1 MSCYTRHLDGLL
13 REAGIEP
20 TKPNRR
26 RVDVMLRVMLRR
38 LTGEDDCPQVW
49 RRVKALVADPCGRE
63 ELASKLRDGWEA
75 PAATE

>member
-1 MSCYTRHLDGLL
+1 MSCYTHNLDGLL

-26 RVDVMLRVMLRR
+26 QVDVILRHI
-38 LTGEDDCPQVW
+38 TGESDCPHVW

-63 ELASKLRDGWEA
+63 ELATKLRNGWTAVE
-75 PAATE
+75 ATE

>member
-1 MSCYTRHLDGLL
+1 MSCYVSNLDDLL

-26 RVDVMLRVMLRR
+26 QVDVILRQI
-38 LTGEDDCPQVW
+38 TGESHCTHVW

-63 ELASKLRDGWEA
+63 ELASKLRDGWR
-75 PAATE
+75 AATAAK